1 MKQIFTLFIGII
13 AFFGLID
20 NNVITNNINNYIEK
34 DYYKNNEQNYYIGS
48 NLDVFKSNKY
58 LKDDMSNYIDM
69 TDNFYPSNKQE
80 LLNVYYTILNNG
92 WEKFSFYCSRYYK
105 NCLNDIE
112 VLSKN
117 SEEFSNIN
125 QLVNPYNSF
134 ASVLSNYENGR
145 IDVTIKNKYSEKEIS
160 IIDGEINRIIDE
172 LGINST
178 KSIKEKI
185 RLFHDY
191 IANNNVYDSDKENKN
206 SSYHSDTAIGT
217 LFEGY
222 SICSGYTDTMALF
235 LDKINLPNYKIATDD
250 HTWNAVLI
258 NNKWYHIDLTWDDPI
273 VNTGENIIQYDY
285 FLITTDELKEKND
298 GEHLYNEAI
307 YDFLK

>member
-1 MKQIFTLFIGII
+1 M
-13 AFFGLID
+13 
-20 NNVITNNINNYIEK
+20 
-34 DYYKNNEQNYYIGS
+34 
-48 NLDVFKSNKY
+48 
-58 LKDDMSNYIDM
+58 
-69 TDNFYPSNKQE
+69 
-80 LLNVYYTILNNG
+80 
-92 WEKFSFYCSRYYK
+92 
-105 NCLNDIE
+105 
-112 VLSKN
+112 
-117 SEEFSNIN
+117 
-125 QLVNPYNSF
+125 
-134 ASVLSNYENGR
+134 
-145 IDVTIKNKYSEKEIS
+145 TIKNKYSEKEIS